1 MELQCESRE
10 TDLSQCFE
18 SLQGVCVDG
27 NVGRHRFFII
37 QTWIHIPV
45 FPLAS
50 SVTQG
55 RICILCV
62 SVDIDTSLWHSKYN

>member
-37 QTWIHIPV
+37 
-45 FPLAS
+45 
-50 SVTQG
+50 
-55 RICILCV
+55 
-62 SVDIDTSLWHSKYN
+62 

>member
-18 SLQGVCVDG
+18 SLQGVCDG
-27 NVGRHRFFII
+27 NVGRHRFFVI

-50 SVTQG
+50 SVNQG
-55 RICILCV
+55 RILDCV
-62 SVDIDTSLWHSKYN
+62 SQ